1 MAYQMIRAWIPG
13 TRIRLVSVPW
23 DAQYRDV
30 VEWGSVAAR
39 DQWFDNLTGDGF
51 EQPAD
56 TYTYLRPFDP
66 VDIGMPFNKVNRY
79 NYLMVDNPPM
89 EGDTTRRLYYFITGI
104 EYLTPQTTRIRL
116 QLDVWTTYAPT
127 TKWGRSYIERGH
139 LGIANGNATTDPKSL
154 REYQSVPEDLDVGDT
169 LAVSHQDV
177 WGLFAHAAPGREA
190 GVMYIVV
197 CSADLQA
204 DPGTVDKPNQQTA
217 VPRYYDWLPN
227 GCQYLAF
234 DADDWSK
241 FLSAARAYSWI
252 SRNIQA
258 IYCVPKGLTRWTQAD
273 WQLNLKYGGV
283 HAYTPSDTLPSTF
296 ATIHPIG
303 DIMNAIPERY
313 RIVKKLLTYPYSVIE
328 LSGCDGSPVFY
339 KPQLLNGMDTGI
351 DFVGNAVLPF
361 TRYGFYL
368 RGYGDNGAGS
378 KQVDHNPI
386 PNGPSTGRSIQYCGD
401 TLDSA
406 VWFDNWPQFSIVND
420 MYINYL
426 ANTAYTRAYSYESAG
441 WARTKGTAAL
451 DMQRNVTESQLAT
464 NQANQDIQNQL
475 TDRSRIA
482 DLITGAAGVL
492 GTGATGNIGGTIQAG
507 LGLGANMY
515 KSVIGQQ
522 AQNQQF
528 ANNQMQAGMALDANQ
543 AYGRR
548 ATQGDYQNAINAI
561 QAQVQQAQLTP
572 PSTSGQQGGNGLML
586 ANGGINLRY
595 QVKTMVPGVMSMIGD
610 YFLRYG
616 IAIHRFIEMP
626 EKLNCMTHFSYW
638 RLSEAYIIDS
648 EGDESSRDTMR
659 GIMQKGVTIWDK
671 PESIGR
677 TSLYDNQP
685 KTGYGY

>member
-1 MAYQMIRAWIPG
+1 M
-13 TRIRLVSVPW
+13 
-23 DAQYRDV
+23 
-30 VEWGSVAAR
+30 
-39 DQWFDNLTGDGF
+39 
-51 EQPAD
+51 
-56 TYTYLRPFDP
+56 LR
-66 VDIGMPFNKVNRY
+66 R
-79 NYLMVDNPPM
+79 
-89 EGDTTRRLYYFITGI
+89 
-104 EYLTPQTTRIRL
+104 
-116 QLDVWTTYAPT
+116 
-127 TKWGRSYIERGH
+127 
-139 LGIANGNATTDPKSL
+139 
-154 REYQSVPEDLDVGDT
+154 
-169 LAVSHQDV
+169 
-177 WGLFAHAAPGREA
+177 
-190 GVMYIVV
+190 
-197 CSADLQA
+197 LQA

-227 GCQYLAF
+227 GCQYLAL

-273 WQLNLKYGGV
+273 WQLNAKYGGV

-296 ATIHPIG
+296 ATIHPIT

-313 RIVKKLLTYPYSVIE
+313 RIVKKLLTYPYSVLE

-339 KPQLLNGMDTGI
+339 KPQLLNGMQTSI
-351 DFVGNAVLPF
+351 EFIGNAVIPF

-368 RGYGDNGAGS
+368 RGYGDNGAGN

-386 PNGPSTGRSIQYCGD
+386 PNGPSTGRSIQYFGD

-441 WARTKGTAAL
+441 WARTKGNAAL

-492 GTGATGNIGGTIQAG
+492 GTAATGNIGGTIQPAWASARTCTRA
-507 LGLGANMY
+507 LSDSRRKTSSSPTTRCRQEWHWTQTKHTGAWPR
-515 KSVIGQQ
+515 K
-522 AQNQQF
+522 
-528 ANNQMQAGMALDANQ
+528 
-543 AYGRR
+543 
-548 ATQGDYQNAINAI
+548 AT
-561 QAQVQQAQLTP
+561 TRT
-572 PSTSGQQGGNGLML
+572 PSTPSSASPAGPADPAIHQRTAGRKRSNARQRRHQPEIPGQNHGAGRHEHDRRLL
-586 ANGGINLRY
+586 PPLRH
-595 QVKTMVPGVMSMIGD
+595 
-610 YFLRYG
+610 R
-616 IAIHRFIEMP
+616 IHRFIEMP

-685 KTGYGY
+685 KTGYRY